1 MRQKSEFTVR
11 TDPSQFSQG
20 GAGGGG
26 GGPSR
31 PKNRLSRISVLVEK
45 RELLLSI
52 AR

>member
-1 MRQKSEFTVR
+1 MNPKLVFGCCFK
-11 TDPSQFSQG
+11 FSQG

-26 GGPSR
+26 GLSR